1 MQRLTSSRFRFI
13 TALANSSTENLTF
26 LAHLVKLLY
35 VDHRTSQITSQLFLM
50 CILAGVGDCANW
62 LSMF

>member
-1 MQRLTSSRFRFI
+1 MTSSKFRFI
-13 TALANSSTENLTF
+13 TATANSSTENLTF

-35 VDHRTSQITSQLFLM
+35 VAHKMSQITSQLFLM
-50 CILAGVGDCANW
+50 CILAGAGDCANW